1 MMLVRRWKADDMSKL
16 LRSKLREMATA
27 ADESPATMRTNL

>member
-27 ADESPATMRTNL
+27 ADENPATIRSSL